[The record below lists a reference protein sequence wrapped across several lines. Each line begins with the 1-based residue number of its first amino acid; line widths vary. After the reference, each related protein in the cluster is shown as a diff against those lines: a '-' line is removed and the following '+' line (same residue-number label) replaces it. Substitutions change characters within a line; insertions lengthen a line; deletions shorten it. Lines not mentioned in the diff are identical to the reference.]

1 MSPTEHGKNKRRQT
15 ETKRGQ
21 EKHWRTT
28 TTHATSNLIHSS
40 STAGKMA
47 SSMWVRTGTHI
58 ALPASWPICVL
69 DARDLIFFIGNP
81 WTLNCSAA
89 VIRLFR
95 DVNQYLSYKATDYE
109 LYIYMHI
116 CLNVIL
122 LILVVWVLRSETCL
136 LRSLLLSFTICANI
150 HMHMLYVFII
160 QL

>member
-1 MSPTEHGKNKRRQT
+1 MWLKYVLYMHSHTIQQTHGWVT
-15 ETKRGQ
+15 AG
-21 EKHWRTT
+21 
-28 TTHATSNLIHSS
+28 TSNLIHPS

-47 SSMWVRTGTHI
+47 SSMCVRTGTHI
-58 ALPASWPICVL
+58 ALPTRWPIWFL
-69 DARDLIFFIGNP
+69 DARDLIFFTGNP

-95 DVNQYLSYKATDYE
+95 DVNQYLSYKPTDYE
-109 LYIYMHI
+109 LYIHIHI

-150 HMHMLYVFII
+150 HMHMLYVYIKQI
-160 QL
+160 